1 VDAPIRTRPLSPSK
15 LSVAVGCRLRYLF
28 ETEENRVFK
37 IPNNVNALLGRVVHE
52 AIDAAYKK
60 RNLNDHVV
68 VRQYVVSR
76 LLELAG
82 AENTVRSILASLKL
96 VLGEST
102 LVAPTRIADIVRIAV
117 DANNSNGGVQV
128 AHAVARQDRRHHRSA
143 ANHSPRRASIFRSE
157 SELFSEQLNL
167 AGRADKVERLA
178 GGNIRIADYKSGNAL
193 DESGR
198 LREEYRLQI
207 GAYALIVS
215 ELYPGVRIQLR
226 VIAADGIWEGALT
239 SETRTEVET
248 LVRTLAIEL
257 PLGARK
263 TSEELATTG
272 EKCFRCQYRP
282 SCPGYKSW
290 APSQWSAVRGGLPL
304 DTWGI
309 VQSVER
315 RTDRLVD
322 VRLTDEAA
330 RHVRVVAI
338 PSEMLEK
345 FPTVGD
351 HLELYELR
359 SFETVGQGQFPRNF
373 YIANVSQAFLSAFSA
388 ITRIRSAH

>member
-1 VDAPIRTRPLSPSK
+1 
-15 LSVAVGCRLRYLF
+15 VAVGCRLRYLF
-28 ETEENRVFK
+28 ETEESQVFK
-37 IPNNVNALLGRVVHE
+37 ISNNVNVLLGRVVHE
-52 AIDAAYKK
+52 AIDAAYK
-60 RNLNDHVV
+60 RRSLNDHVA

-96 VLGEST
+96 VLSEST

-117 DANNSNGGVQV
+117 YANNSNDEIRDVQV
-128 AHAVARQDRRHHRSA
+128 APTVARQDRKHHRSA
-143 ANHSPRRASIFRSE
+143 ENHSPSRASIFRSE
-157 SELFSEQLNL
+157 SELFSVRLNL
-167 AGRADKVERLA
+167 AGRADKVERLS
-178 GGNIRIADYKSGNAL
+178 GGNIRIADYKLGNAL

-226 VIAADGIWEGALT
+226 VIAADGVWEGALT
-239 SETRTEVET
+239 SETRTEVEA

-272 EKCFRCQYRP
+272 EKCFGCQYRP
-282 SCPGYKSW
+282 SCPAYKSW
-290 APSQWSAVRGGLPL
+290 APTQWSAVRGRLPL

-322 VRLTDEAA
+322 VRIIDGAA

-345 FPTVGD
+345 FPIVGH
-351 HLELYELR
+351 HLELYELK
-359 SFETVGQGQFPRNF
+359 SFETVGQGKFPRNF
-373 YIANVSQAFLSAFSA
+373 YIANVSQPFLSAFSTV
-388 ITRIRSAH
+388 TRIRSAH